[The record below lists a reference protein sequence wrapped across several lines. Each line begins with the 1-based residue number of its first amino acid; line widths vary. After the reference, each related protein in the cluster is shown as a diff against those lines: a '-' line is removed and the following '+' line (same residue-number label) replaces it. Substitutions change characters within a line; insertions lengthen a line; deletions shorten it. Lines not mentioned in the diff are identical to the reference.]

1 MITQIFSL
9 RFNWLLLP
17 NNNINDILI
26 HVSDCINN
34 IKCCSYFYLIRSQC
48 KALHALI
55 TKICL
60 LLFKPCL
67 IWIWEIQGPQNLG
80 SVQKLSLLS
89 RYWCCC
95 FPFAFCFCFCSS
107 SFSFTLFFKKMFF
120 FFYNLVTYLF
130 FIYLFSFSFYYYMYN
145 HYF

>member
-95 FPFAFCFCFCSS
+95 FSFAFCFCFS
-107 SFSFTLFFKKMFF
+107 SFSFTLFFKKMF